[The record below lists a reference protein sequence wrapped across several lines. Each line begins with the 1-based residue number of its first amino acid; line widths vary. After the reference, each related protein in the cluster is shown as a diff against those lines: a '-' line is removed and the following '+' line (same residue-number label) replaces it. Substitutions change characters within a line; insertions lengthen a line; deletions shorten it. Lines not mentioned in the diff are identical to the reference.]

1 LLAFTFLLV
10 LGKGLLLGFLGVV
23 LRWPR
28 PVTLRTALILA
39 HGGEFGLLLLS
50 QAVGTGLIAA
60 DLAQPLLGG
69 VVLSMILAPL
79 FIARHDAV
87 VERLVTSHRS
97 RTEAEQASWLAQQSE
112 TLDGHV
118 LLLGCGRVGRQVAAV
133 LEAADVPYLA
143 LEADPNRFQ
152 VAKRQ
157 GHRVVLADA
166 GRLRLLDAVGIARA
180 RLVIATFSYPR
191 LIERII
197 HHARQLNPNVKTLV
211 SAADEADLPQLARAG
226 VTAVFPENLA
236 AGLALGNQALL
247 LLGRSHE
254 EAARVV
260 TELRALLNPELEGH
274 LGV

>member
-1 LLAFTFLLV
+1 
-10 LGKGLLLGFLGVV
+10 
-23 LRWPR
+23 
-28 PVTLRTALILA
+28 
-39 HGGEFGLLLLS
+39 
-50 QAVGTGLIAA
+50 
-60 DLAQPLLGG
+60 
-69 VVLSMILAPL
+69 
-79 FIARHDAV
+79 
-87 VERLVTSHRS
+87 
-97 RTEAEQASWLAQQSE
+97 
-112 TLDGHV
+112 
-118 LLLGCGRVGRQVAAV
+118 
-133 LEAADVPYLA
+133 
-143 LEADPNRFQ
+143 
-152 VAKRQ
+152 
-157 GHRVVLADA
+157 
-166 GRLRLLDAVGIARA
+166 LLDAVGIARA